1 MKTLKGRI
9 LVFQLALGFTTA
21 LAAGGTLYYQFK
33 SFIDSSIEESLEKAG
48 SYVLASYPFKSVDDL
63 KDQGLATSN
72 EYKAY
77 LDNLERLRTS
87 FGFAYIYFME
97 SEGNDVSFILDTAF
111 LETGSSIDVGLA
123 YDEPPESLSASFAD
137 GRKRLSEPYTDEYGT
152 FISMFIP
159 ILEGGK
165 PRAVLG
171 IDFDIGFIET
181 TNSNTFLMG
190 LAALAVAMIF
200 ALVSALALSTSL
212 SKPILALSKAADSI
226 ASGELSINIPD
237 EVRRRNDEVGIL
249 GRSLQEIVV
258 RWVQIVG
265 DVQVSGEYLAE
276 HSGTLAD
283 SSLQMQDRLKAIS
296 ESTQLLAEGASS
308 QAASAEEVSA
318 SLEEMSATIQQSSDN
333 AAQTEVIARK
343 AADNALEGAKA
354 VKATILAM
362 RQIAEKIAI
371 VEDIARQTNMLSL
384 NASIE
389 AARAG
394 QHGKG
399 FAVVASEVGK
409 LAERSRAAAVE
420 ISALSAQ
427 SVEIAT
433 NAGVLLEHMVPDIQK
448 TADLVREISAA
459 SREEDAGA
467 KQISQALSQL
477 DSVIQQNAALAE
489 EISAGNIE
497 IQDQSRFVSGTAAD
511 FSDQAQNLRKSMS
524 YFKG

>member
-9 LVFQLALGFTTA
+9 LVFQLALGFVTA
-21 LAAGGTLYYQFK
+21 LAAGGTLYYQFR
-33 SFIDSSIEESLEKAG
+33 SFIDASIQEKLEKASG
-48 SYVLASYPFKSVDDL
+48 YVLASYPFDSIDDL
-63 KDQGLATSN
+63 EDQGLAQSDA
-72 EYKAY
+72 YKTY
-77 LDNLERLRTS
+77 LNGLEQFRTN

-97 SEGNDVSFILDTAF
+97 AEGKNVSFILDTGF
-111 LETGSSIDVGLA
+111 LETDSTIDVGLA
-123 YDEPPESLSASFAD
+123 YDEPPESLAASFAD
-137 GRKRLSEPYTDEYGT
+137 GKQRLSTPYTDEYGT
-152 FISMFIP
+152 FISLFVPVMEQGR
-159 ILEGGK
+159 L
-165 PRAVLG
+165 RAVLG
-171 IDFDIGFIET
+171 VDIDISSIEA
-181 TNSNTFLMG
+181 TNRNTLLMG
-190 LAALAVAMIF
+190 MVALAVAMLF

-212 SKPILALSKAADSI
+212 SKPIMALSKAADSI
-226 ASGELSINIPD
+226 ANGDLSISIPD
-237 EVRRRNDEVGIL
+237 DVQRRKDEVGIL
-249 GRSLQEIVV
+249 GRSLQETVV

-265 DVQVSGEYLAE
+265 DVQLSGEYLAD
-276 HSGTLAD
+276 HSGTLAE
-283 SSLQMQDRLKAIS
+283 SSHQMQERLMAIS

-318 SLEEMSATIQQSSDN
+318 SLEQMSATIQQSSDN
-333 AAQTEVIARK
+333 AMQTEVIARK
-343 AADNALEGAKA
+343 AADNALEGAQA
-354 VKATILAM
+354 VKATIVAM
-362 RQIAEKIAI
+362 RQIAEKIAV

-420 ISALSAQ
+420 ISALSSQ
-427 SVEIAT
+427 SVEVAT
-433 NAGVLLEHMVPDIQK
+433 NAGVLLEAMVPDIQK

-497 IQDQSRFVSGTAAD
+497 IKDQSMYVSGTAAD
-511 FSDQAQNLRKSMS
+511 FSDQAQSLRKSMS
-524 YFKG
+524 YFRK

>member
-9 LVFQLALGFTTA
+9 LVFQLALGFVTA
-21 LAAGGTLYYQFK
+21 LAAGGTLYYQFR
-33 SFIDSSIEESLEKAG
+33 SFIDTSIRESLEKAG
-48 SYVLASYPFKSVDDL
+48 TYVRSSFPFDSMDDMR
-63 KDQGLATSN
+63 DEGLATSGK
-72 EYKAY
+72 YTAY
-77 LDNLERLRTS
+77 LDDLERLRTS

-97 SEGNDVSFILDTAF
+97 TEGNNVSFILDTAF
-111 LETGSSIDVGLA
+111 LETDSSIEVGLA
-123 YDEPPESLSASFAD
+123 YDEPPASLKASFAD
-137 GRKRLSEPYTDEYGT
+137 GKKRLSDPYTDEYGT
-152 FISMFIP
+152 FISLFLPVMEQGR
-159 ILEGGK
+159 L
-165 PRAVLG
+165 RAMIG
-171 IDFDIGFIET
+171 IDFDISFIKA
-181 TNSNTFLMG
+181 TNMNTLIMG
-190 LAALAVAMIF
+190 LVAVAVAMVF

-226 ASGELSINIPD
+226 ANGDLSISIPD

-249 GRSLQEIVV
+249 GRSLQETVV

-265 DVQVSGEYLAE
+265 DVQLSGEYLAE
-276 HSGTLAD
+276 HAGTLAD
-283 SSLQMQDRLKAIS
+283 SSQQMQDRLMATS

-318 SLEEMSATIQQSSDN
+318 SLEQMGATIQQSSDN

-354 VKATILAM
+354 VTATIDAM

-420 ISALSAQ
+420 ISALSSQ
-427 SVEIAT
+427 SVEVAT

-497 IQDQSRFVSGTAAD
+497 INDQSRFVSGTAAD
-511 FSDQAQNLRKSMS
+511 FSEQAQNLRKSMS
-524 YFKG
+524 YFRS